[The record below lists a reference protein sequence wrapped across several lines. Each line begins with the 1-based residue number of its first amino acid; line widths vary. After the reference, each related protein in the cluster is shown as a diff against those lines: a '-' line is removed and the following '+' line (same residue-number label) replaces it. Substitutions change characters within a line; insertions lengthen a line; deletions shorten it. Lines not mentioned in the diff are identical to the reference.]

1 MVEGNPLSDYYPALR
16 NLRPREIVVTASTE
30 VELRQGLYK
39 ALSHPLRREIL
50 DWLIDR
56 SAGSPSE
63 MSRDLASDL
72 TDVSYHARQLE
83 KYGAIELVEERP
95 TRRGSPEHI
104 YRPIIRLILSD
115 EEVEAM
121 SMAHRQVFAGQIVQR
136 MMADLRKGFQVG
148 AFGKRSDWELLH
160 HVLTLDKEGY
170 QRVRDLYQKVED
182 ELFQIQADSDQRRI
196 GSKERALRV
205 STAQSSFIVSA

>member
-1 MVEGNPLSDYYPALR
+1 VFR
-16 NLRPREIVVTASTE
+16 NLRAREMRVTASAE
-30 VELRQGLYK
+30 VEMRQGLYK

-50 DWLIDR
+50 DWLIHQ

-63 MSRDLASDL
+63 MSRDLAADL
-72 TDVSYHARQLE
+72 TEISYHARQLE

-104 YRPIIRLILSD
+104 YRPIARMILSD

-121 SMAHRQVFAGQIVQR
+121 STADRQVFAGQIVQR

-148 AFGKRSDWELLH
+148 AFGKRSDWELLYH
-160 HVLTLDKEGY
+160 ALTLDREGY
-170 QRVRDLYQKVED
+170 QRVRDLHQKVED
-182 ELFQIQADSDQRRI
+182 ELFQIQAESDERRVD
-196 GSKERALRV
+196 SKERALRV
-205 STAQSSFIVSA
+205 STSQSCFMLNL